1 MLTRFKRE
9 DKIMLS
15 TERLVQI
22 ESELMALQ
30 HELQQYII
38 VDSSAQSVT
47 NELQN
52 RTVSHINKARSEL
65 KYLTYNLS
73 NYPKVS

>member
-1 MLTRFKRE
+1 M
-9 DKIMLS
+9 IS

>member
-1 MLTRFKRE
+1 
-9 DKIMLS
+9 MLS

-38 VDSSAQSVT
+38 VDSSVQPVT
-47 NELQN
+47 NEYQN
-52 RTVSHINKARSEL
+52 RAVSNINKARCEIKAL
-65 KYLTYNLS
+65 AHNVQ
-73 NYPKVS
+73 NYPRVN

>member
-1 MLTRFKRE
+1 M
-9 DKIMLS
+9 IS

-38 VDSSAQSVT
+38 VDSSVQPVT
-47 NELQN
+47 NQLQN
-52 RTVSHINKARSEL
+52 RAVSHINKARCEL
-65 KYLTYNLS
+65 QYLTHNVQ
-73 NYPKVS
+73 NYPRVN

>member
-1 MLTRFKRE
+1 
-9 DKIMLS
+9 MLS

-47 NELQN
+47 NHYQN
-52 RTVSHINKARSEL
+52 TVVTSIKNSRLAILAIAHNM
-65 KYLTYNLS
+65 NH
-73 NYPKVS
+73 YPKVN

>member
-1 MLTRFKRE
+1 M
-9 DKIMLS
+9 IS
-15 TERLVQI
+15 AERLVQI

-38 VDSSAQSVT
+38 VDSSVQPVT

-52 RTVSHINKARSEL
+52 RTVSHINKARCEL